1 MRRSVL
7 LGFVWVFLAGCAGI
21 SEPRVDR
28 WAGPLDPAK
37 ALEIV
42 REAFGNRAHPNPHL
56 DRPVRDHEVISL
68 NSDSIQFRKIDDPVD
83 RRQVLFFRDVASI
96 ATQTTNGIPSRP
108 ETLIIHLQPGS
119 ESTRMLDL
127 RTDAFAWVGLR
138 GPLLTL
144 PERDR
149 RLVPYFKRAMVS
161 LRDHALR
168 TNTGGD
174 QLQEFVR
181 YLEAQER
188 RIEQEEEEDR
198 KHRERMDR
206 LFENR

>member
-1 MRRSVL
+1 M
-7 LGFVWVFLAGCAGI
+7 
-21 SEPRVDR
+21 
-28 WAGPLDPAK
+28 
-37 ALEIV
+37 
-42 REAFGNRAHPNPHL
+42 
-56 DRPVRDHEVISL
+56 
-68 NSDSIQFRKIDDPVD
+68 
-83 RRQVLFFRDVASI
+83 
-96 ATQTTNGIPSRP
+96 
-108 ETLIIHLQPGS
+108 
-119 ESTRMLDL
+119 
-127 RTDAFAWVGLR
+127 
-138 GPLLTL
+138 TL